1 MAWCPSSSRER
12 RLQDMT
18 HMTQTISYELQ
29 FASVSLANTFGDV
42 VGNSEYKETIA
53 STFITEAGNHNI
65 TVTDVTVMDAT
76 VNDNTEIPTSWAT
89 SPKLSLAFAAC
100 VLPGFF

>member
-1 MAWCPSSSRER
+1 MAWCPSSSTGR
-12 RLQDMT
+12 RLQDV
-18 HMTQTISYELQ
+18 TQTISYELQ
-29 FASVSLANTFGDV
+29 FASVSLANAFGDG

-65 TVTDVTVMDAT
+65 TVADVTVMDAT
-76 VNDNTEIPTSWAT
+76 VTDNTEVPTSWAP

-100 VLPGFF
+100 VLPGFC